1 MSRVRFHRF
10 AWGVLAFCVVVVL
23 WGAFVR
29 ATGAGAGCGSHWPL
43 CNGEVVPRAPA
54 AATLIELTHRLTSGL
69 ALLGVVAL
77 AVGAFRLFPRG
88 HAARSGAVAS
98 LVLMLTEAAVG
109 AGLVLFELVAG
120 NASLARALFM
130 SVHLVNTFLLLAA
143 LTLTA
148 HWIGGG
154 GRLSLAGA
162 GAGSLGVVLG
172 LAGMLLVGVSGAV
185 SALGDTLFPAG
196 SLGQGLAQD
205 LSPTAH
211 LFVRLRVFHPLIAV
225 VVGIFLVFIG
235 RQAAAGGAAGAGGD
249 SRRAVALGNRI
260 TLLVVAQLAAGT
272 LNVGLLAPI
281 WLQLVHLLLAD
292 LLWIALVLLAAE
304 RLRAREALGGLAG
317 ASLAVSET

>member
-1 MSRVRFHRF
+1 M
-10 AWGVLAFCVVVVL
+10 
-23 WGAFVR
+23 
-29 ATGAGAGCGSHWPL
+29 
-43 CNGEVVPRAPA
+43 
-54 AATLIELTHRLTSGL
+54 
-69 ALLGVVAL
+69 
-77 AVGAFRLFPRG
+77 
-88 HAARSGAVAS
+88 
-98 LVLMLTEAAVG
+98 
-109 AGLVLFELVAG
+109 LFELVAG

-154 GRLSLAGA
+154 ARLSLGAGGAAGSAGA
-162 GAGSLGVVLG
+162 LALG
-172 LAGMLLVGVSGAV
+172 LAGLLVVGVSGAV

-225 VVGIFLVFIG
+225 VVGLFLVFIG
-235 RQAAAGGAAGAGGD
+235 RRPAAPGGD
-249 SRRAVALGNRI
+249 SPRAVALGNRI

-272 LNVGLLAPI
+272 LNVGLLAPV
-281 WLQLVHLLLAD
+281 WLQLAHLLLAD

-304 RLRAREALGGLAG
+304 RLRPREVAAGLA
-317 ASLAVSET
+317 APSLAVSET